1 MLRPGTIPA
10 AVIVATLALLVM
22 PVMAAERPASCDGR
36 ESWFVVYG
44 QDDDGDL
51 ADCSEECDDVNEA
64 EYDECLD
71 NTEWWHLYE
80 KFKCRLTYELAS
92 ISCGMMA
99 PCAEEEVD

>member
-10 AVIVATLALLVM
+10 AAIVATLVLLVM
-22 PVMAAERPASCDGR
+22 PAMAVESSESCNGAQ
-36 ESWFVVYG
+36 SWFVAYG
-44 QDDDGDL
+44 QDETEGP
-51 ADCSEECDDVNEA
+51 ADCREECDSVNEDV
-64 EYDECLD
+64 YDECLD

-99 PCAEEEVD
+99 PCPE